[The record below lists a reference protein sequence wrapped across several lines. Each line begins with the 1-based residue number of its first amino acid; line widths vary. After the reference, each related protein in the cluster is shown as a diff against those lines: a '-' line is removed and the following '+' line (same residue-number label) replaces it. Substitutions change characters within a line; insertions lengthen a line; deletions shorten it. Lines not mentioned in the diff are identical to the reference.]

1 MDWQVSFRVFRYKQ
15 DGLPARYDTFSLKV
29 RRDEYVLDAVE
40 RIWAEH
46 DRSLVFRHACHHAA
60 CGACGMRVNGR
71 ERLACIT
78 RIDAVAQDG
87 GTVTLDPL
95 RNFTVL
101 SDLLVYVAPFYAK
114 LEQARFVIVR
124 QAEPLIDLA
133 TGLPAPDAVPALR
146 FENCLECGLC
156 VSACPVPGSDPGYLG
171 PAVLAAIQRMIAE
184 PRSRRP
190 GGPSAGPR
198 RRRAGA
204 LALPHRF
211 RVHGS
216 VPLGCRAGHPDDGLA
231 PPQPGA
237 ADRPVFRPKE
247 RLR

>member
-15 DGLPARYDTFSLKV
+15 DGSPPHYDTFDLKV
-29 RRDEYVLDAVE
+29 RPDEYVLDGVE

-60 CGACGMRVNGR
+60 CGACGLRVDGC

-87 GTVTLDPL
+87 GTITLDPL

-101 SDLLVYVAPFYAK
+101 GDLLVDVAPFYAR

-156 VSACPVPGSDPGYLG
+156 VSACPVAGSDPDYLG
-171 PAVLAAIQRMIAE
+171 PATLAAIQRMLAE
-184 PRSRRP
+184 PRCEVP
-190 GGPSAGPR
+190 AAPLL
-198 RRRAGA
+198 A
-204 LALPHRF
+204 LA
-211 RVHGS
+211 G
-216 VPLGCRAGHPDDGLA
+216 GEQGLWRCHTA
-231 PPQPGA
+231 FECA
-237 ADRPVFRPKE
+237 EVCLSSRPR
-247 RLR
+247 